1 MREFVGIDE
10 VDLAIVHV
18 IEHAPRAPW
27 AVVGSLVGIDAST
40 AARRWERLERTGTA
54 WVTCYP
60 AVLRTQATALVELG
74 CAARSAVSV
83 AAQVA
88 RDPRAQF
95 VDVTTGGAD
104 ILVTVVAENF
114 RALTAYVLAE
124 LRAIDGVTSVRTHP
138 VLAVHAEGN
147 LVGAG
152 SLEKV
157 ALRQL
162 PTPEHGELAS
172 AADVVDEL
180 DWELCLALSRD
191 GRASLSSLRRALG
204 ASEATVRRRMAKLT
218 RIGAL
223 RMMVELATAQT
234 AHPLTVWYAARIGGH
249 ALPAAVAAVAAMP
262 NVKAVT
268 SVAGPANLVF
278 KATFADLARINA
290 FEARLAELAPGV
302 SVTDRK
308 VVLRPVRL
316 MSRLLDADGHA
327 REVVS
332 VDIRAGRRRAR
343 VPAQQAVSAPSP
355 STA

>member
-1 MREFVGIDE
+1 MRESAGIDE
-10 VDLAIVHV
+10 IDLAIVHV
-18 IEHAPRAPW
+18 VEHSPRAPW
-27 AVVGSLVGIDAST
+27 AVVGALVGIDAST

-74 CAARSAVSV
+74 CAARCVPRV
-83 AAQVA
+83 AALIA

-95 VDVTTGGAD
+95 VDITTGAAD
-104 ILVTVVAENF
+104 VLVTVVAEDF
-114 RALTAYVLAE
+114 RALAAYVLE
-124 LRAIDGVTSVRTHP
+124 GLRVIEGVTSARTHP
-138 VLAVHAEGN
+138 VLAVHSEGN

-180 DWELCLALSRD
+180 DWQLCLALSRN
-191 GRASLSSLRRALG
+191 GRASLSSLRRELG

-223 RMMVELATAQT
+223 RMMVELATTQT
-234 AHPLTVWYAARIGGH
+234 ANPLTVWYSARISGD
-249 ALPAAVAAVAAMP
+249 ALPAAVAAIAALS

-278 KATFADLARINA
+278 KATFQDLARINA
-290 FEARLAELAPGV
+290 FDTQLGELAPGI

-316 MSRLLDADGHA
+316 MSRLLDADGYA

-332 VDIRAGRRRAR
+332 VDIRAGERRVR
-343 VPAQQAVSAPSP
+343 VPAQPAAAGAP
-355 STA
+355 TMV